1 MFKIGSSAKNAVTK
15 SKFPLLSWLLSLFT
29 LILAMILY
37 LYANNCISA
46 SSSLLTTISN
56 THSCI
61 FSKACAFNSYYSNYF
76 WKVSN
81 PSSASCLNNAS
92 AKRGFFTSS
101 AWSSSS
107 SSSSSGGAGSG
118 SGGGAS
124 SNGGNASGQLFNYKI
139 AVAYQA
145 KDRSDPIYS
154 KWNLPPLPPTGED
167 NYFIGLPNLN
177 EAYCGVADG
186 VGGWI
191 EMGFDSS
198 AISQELCL
206 AMKSISE
213 GSAKELEPKKLL
225 SMAYDKI
232 KKDGIVQAGSTT
244 AVVAHL
250 SEQGKLT
257 VTNLGD
263 SWCGVFRG
271 SKLVFNTKFQ
281 TLGFNTPYQ
290 LSIIPDKIMADAKR
304 RGSSY
309 ITNTPIDA
317 DDYEFQL
324 KSNDIVVLATDG
336 VTDNIDVGDME
347 LFLKNNEKSGK
358 DLTSLAQE
366 FVAEVVKLSK
376 DPYFPSVFSQELAK
390 VTGKNYTGGKEDD
403 ITCIVVKVE

>member
-1 MFKIGSSAKNAVTK
+1 MFKIGLTARNTVTK
-15 SKFPLLSWLLSLFT
+15 SKFPLLSLLASLFT

-37 LYANNCISA
+37 LYANNFHFPTNP
-46 SSSLLTTISN
+46 SLLTTIANTNSN
-56 THSCI
+56 I
-61 FSKACAFNSYYSNYF
+61 FFKACAFNSYYSNYF
-76 WKVSN
+76 WKLSN
-81 PSSASCLNNAS
+81 TSSAAPYLNNAS
-92 AKRGFFTSS
+92 AKRSFFTSS

-107 SSSSSGGAGSG
+107 SSGGSG
-118 SGGGAS
+118 SGSGSGAYS
-124 SNGGNASGQLFNYKI
+124 SGGNASGQLFNYKI

-213 GSAKELEPKKLL
+213 SSAKELEPKQLL
-225 SMAYDKI
+225 SMAYEKIQKDK
-232 KKDGIVQAGSTT
+232 IVQAGSTT

-250 SEQGKLT
+250 SEGGKLT

-271 SKLVFNTKFQ
+271 NKLVFKTQFQ

-290 LSIIPDKIMADAKR
+290 LSIIPEKIMADAKK

-309 ITNTPIDA
+309 ITNTPNDA
-317 DDYEFQL
+317 DNYEFQL
-324 KSNDIVVLATDG
+324 KSNDVIVLATDG

-347 LFLKNNEKSGK
+347 LFLQNNEKSNK
-358 DLTSLAQE
+358 DLTVLAQE